1 MRHEAPQGSFL
12 FEVLYSL
19 TSEWSC
25 SAWRKKKKKE
35 EKHSKFEKL
44 KKDDITEKNYN
55 QQLQY
60 IWQWLIFLKNE
71 LSENKSS

>member
-1 MRHEAPQGSFL
+1 MRHLREVSFL
-12 FEVLYSL
+12 KFFIPLLLNEAVLL
-19 TSEWSC
+19 GE
-25 SAWRKKKKKE
+25 KKKKKE

-60 IWQWLIFLKNE
+60 I
-71 LSENKSS
+71 